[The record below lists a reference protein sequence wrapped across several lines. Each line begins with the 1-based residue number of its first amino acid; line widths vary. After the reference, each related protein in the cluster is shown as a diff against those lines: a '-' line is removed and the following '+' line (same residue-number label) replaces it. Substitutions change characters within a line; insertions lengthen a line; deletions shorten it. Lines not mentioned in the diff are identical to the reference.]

1 MGEGGST
8 AANPNLGTKIMK
20 NLAGGGK
27 DRERPREKVEKR
39 LTEVSS
45 LTPRLLRVTPLQRI
59 DAMAWVITHLSNT
72 IQQYSQCFGLVI

>member
-39 LTEVSS
+39 LTEVRR
-45 LTPRLLRVTPLQRI
+45 LTTVTPLV
-59 DAMAWVITHLSNT
+59 DALHAT
-72 IQQYSQCFGLVI
+72 G